1 MNRYIY
7 LAIFPLLLLALPL
20 SAAPTGEQLLK
31 ACETAV
37 ANNQQGAEAVFCEWY
52 ATPCDC
58 EAGRPADA
66 PRVCLPENY
75 DANELS
81 REVLAG
87 LRGAP
92 ELRQKHAATAA
103 AIILARH
110 YPCQD

>member
-1 MNRYIY
+1 MNRFIY
-7 LAIFPLLLLALPL
+7 FSIFPLLLLTLPL
-20 SAAPTGEQLLK
+20 TAAPTGEQLLK

-37 ANNQQGAEAVFCEWY
+37 AKNQQGTEAVFCEWY

-58 EAGRPADA
+58 EAGRPPDA

-75 DANELS
+75 DADKLS

-87 LRGAP
+87 LREEP

-110 YPCQD
+110 YPCHN